1 MFSLHLFVLGF
12 ISNLPQLAWDKRLC
26 FFCCCCYLLFVGWKL
41 FHLRPTCWWM
51 CYFIQFG
58 FFHEKIAAIIHPIFW
73 FGSLSRQER
82 KLQAMLHLA
91 FLSVCLLVAQLR
103 RLEPDPSQTN
113 RDRVCSVPSFARN
126 QSVPC
131 FPGTNRFGLAKCAVL
146 ITTTTP
152 APR

>member
-1 MFSLHLFVLGF
+1 
-12 ISNLPQLAWDKRLC
+12 
-26 FFCCCCYLLFVGWKL
+26 
-41 FHLRPTCWWM
+41 M

-103 RLEPDPSQTN
+103 RL
-113 RDRVCSVPSFARN
+113 
-126 QSVPC
+126 
-131 FPGTNRFGLAKCAVL
+131 
-146 ITTTTP
+146 
-152 APR
+152 